1 MAKPPDRYLEFVQE
15 QLSPLGEI
23 SNRFMFG
30 GYCLYCD
37 GVPFALVADG
47 ELYLKGD
54 DVNIPRFQARGL
66 RAFKPFPDR
75 EDTMKYFQAPPEI
88 FENSDAMKEWCGG
101 AVDCGRRASSKKKKP
116 TAKPPAAA
124 ARKKKV

>member
-1 MAKPPDRYLEFVQE
+1 MPKPPDRYVEYVKE
-15 QLSPLGEI
+15 QLSALGGI
-23 SNRFMFG
+23 TSRFMFG

-54 DVNIPRFQARGL
+54 DTNIPRFEARKLQAFR
-66 RAFKPFPDR
+66 PFPDR

-88 FENSDAMKEWCGG
+88 FENPDAMRDWCGS
-101 AVDCGRRASSKKKKP
+101 AVACGLRATANSSKKK
-116 TAKPPAAA
+116 T
-124 ARKKKV
+124 KKA